1 MFRELCGFSRELCRR
16 RKTPETSAN
25 CVNMTEPTAD
35 ELSRAQSPTP
45 ARRSI
50 WDILSSTSIET
61 GRSDFGVY
69 VKTSG
74 CPTSAGNTKKTRI
87 FDREDPVW
95 IKMFFAEVNTMEI
108 QASPVDENRSREQ
121 LRRVKSIWRQRD
133 GKSKKQRCTLPWSV
147 GPCRFETR
155 DKTGWNRP
163 CQHRNDQKRIE
174 GFQKKRSSARP

>member
-1 MFRELCGFSRELCRR
+1 MYLFVFETAISAVVVFSYRNSEIRLFHKTFKTAPAVRDTGGSCGRYKIEFWLQILNPKTTNTGSRPSHIFMCVLMSCGLCFVKLCGFSRELCRR

-25 CVNMTEPTAD
+25 CVNMTEPIAD

-74 CPTSAGNTKKTRI
+74 RPTSAGNTRGKPGFLIGKTL
-87 FDREDPVW
+87 F
-95 IKMFFAEVNTMEI
+95 
-108 QASPVDENRSREQ
+108 
-121 LRRVKSIWRQRD
+121 
-133 GKSKKQRCTLPWSV
+133 G
-147 GPCRFETR
+147 
-155 DKTGWNRP
+155 
-163 CQHRNDQKRIE
+163 
-174 GFQKKRSSARP
+174 